1 MEWNNVSWH
10 GTLLVLVLCSI
21 DLSHG
26 YCNRN
31 NAVAV
36 DRNSMSRC
44 RYHRHDDRWPA
55 PVTILGTQPLSRRQS
70 ATLCSMSRRSKTS
83 NNSNSNS
90 NNNDK
95 EEDTSTIIP
104 KTTRVEENESTPMG
118 SVVGASCLFAG
129 TAIGAGMLAL
139 PAETAP
145 AGFVPSIV
153 TLVGCWV
160 FTIVTSLITLE
171 ATWLAQQEQQFVNED
186 NLGTTD
192 AAATAPAPV
201 PVGFVSITKLALGP
215 MGEVITALL
224 FWFLLSSIVVAYTSE
239 GGQLLSAALQ
249 EIRWGSSSTP
259 SLLLLITPNVASTLF
274 LTFFALLGIFGT
286 RTLDLVNR
294 VLVVGLIASFVGLV
308 GVSLPAMQPDTLV
321 SRADWTFVYP
331 QVLSIGILSFGAQN
345 IIPTL
350 LQYLGGCPKRTTQ
363 AIWVGT
369 LIPLVMYTLWE
380 LVFLGIVPYEVGP
393 ASTNDENYDAASK
406 MQIVSALGAA
416 GGVMVKDLVNVF
428 SACAIGSSMAGA
440 SVSLV
445 DFFQDALAVLASFTS
460 EKQSPQMQQRNS
472 EDSSTSNKHNNN
484 NSRRIQAAVLA
495 LSPPLGLAIVFP
507 DAFLGSL
514 ENAGLIGGVSLYG
527 VLPALAVVN
536 LRRRRRCRQPQD
548 KSRGPPWLEAN
559 AGPMPGQVMGG
570 DVLLYFVVIVSTVV
584 ILPDVVRLV
593 GNGLLSWS

>member
-1 MEWNNVSWH
+1 
-10 GTLLVLVLCSI
+10 
-21 DLSHG
+21 
-26 YCNRN
+26 
-31 NAVAV
+31 
-36 DRNSMSRC
+36 
-44 RYHRHDDRWPA
+44 
-55 PVTILGTQPLSRRQS
+55 
-70 ATLCSMSRRSKTS
+70 MSRRSTTS
-83 NNSNSNS
+83 SNDDN
-90 NNNDK
+90 
-95 EEDTSTIIP
+95 EENTSIMAP
-104 KTTRVEENESTPMG
+104 RTTRMEQNESTTPMG
-118 SVVGASCLFAG
+118 SVFGASCLFAG

-139 PAETAP
+139 PAETAS

-171 ATWLAQQEQQFVNED
+171 AAWLAQQEQQFVRED
-186 NLGTTD
+186 NLATTD
-192 AAATAPAPV
+192 ATTAPG

-249 EIRWGSSSTP
+249 EIQWGSSSTS
-259 SLLLLITPNVASTLF
+259 SLLLQITPNVASSMF

-294 VLVVGLIASFVGLV
+294 ALVVGLIASFVGLV
-308 GVSLPAMQPDTLV
+308 GVSLPAMQLDTLL

-350 LQYLGGCPKRTTQ
+350 LQYLGGCPKRTTK

-393 ASTNDENYDAASK
+393 ANTSNDYDAASK
-406 MQIVSALGAA
+406 MQIVSALGAV

-445 DFFQDALAVLASFTS
+445 DFFQDALAVLASFIS
-460 EKQSPQMQQRNS
+460 EKQLPKVKERIS
-472 EDSSTSNKHNNN
+472 EDITNHNH

-495 LSPPLGLAIVFP
+495 LSPPLGLALAFP
-507 DAFLGSL
+507 DAFLGAL

-536 LRRRRRCRQPQD
+536 LRRRRRQPQD
-548 KSRGPPWLEAN
+548 KFLGPPSLEAG

-570 DVLLYFVVIVSTVV
+570 DAVLYFVVIASTFV
-584 ILPDVVRLV
+584 ILPDVIRLV
-593 GNGLLSWS
+593 GQGVLS